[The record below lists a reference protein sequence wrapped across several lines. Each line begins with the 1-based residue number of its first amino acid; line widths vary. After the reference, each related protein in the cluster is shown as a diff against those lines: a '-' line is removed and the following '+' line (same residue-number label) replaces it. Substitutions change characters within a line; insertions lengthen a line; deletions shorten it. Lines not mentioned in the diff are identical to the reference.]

1 MPIIASNFKTN
12 HTRASTK
19 EFIEKVDNYL
29 RKNSIKNE
37 VLIFPASSALNSFQ
51 TVNNLHI
58 GVQNALATIKG
69 SFTGEIALEQI
80 AEFDLKT
87 ILIGHSERREIFK
100 ESQEE
105 IAKKFSFY
113 KDQGF
118 KIIYCIGEPL
128 DVKNSGLDKTLDFL
142 FSQFEGIDTDYKN
155 LILAYEPIWAIG
167 TGVTATLN
175 DIQNIHKAIKDRVNK
190 PLLYGGSVKL
200 ENVEDICKLESV
212 DGVLIGTASWI
223 IEDFIEIIEKTKD
236 LK

>member
-37 VLIFPASSALNSFQ
+37 VLIFPTSSALNSFQ

-105 IAKKFSFY
+105 ISKKFSFY